1 MCRGRPVRQR
11 FGSGDLVVSIVRRP
25 DPLPCPAC
33 AIGEWDMCRNGRY
46 TERGIKQR
54 HGYAAERFRIEPEFA
69 VKIDRGLG
77 LSGVLVEP
85 TSIVVKA
92 WDQVDYIG
100 RRSRAFAPQRLLVTG
115 AGPIG
120 LLAALIGAQRGLE
133 VHVFNRSAPSLKTEL
148 VRELGA
154 VYHSGDLSLIDQLDA
169 DIVMEC
175 SGAPSVMLALCG
187 RSAPSGVVCLAGIAN
202 DSTRRSVDPNQLTD
216 MVLQNQVMF
225 GAVNANRNHYQE
237 AAAVL
242 ERADPT
248 WLTRLITRRV
258 PIDRWF
264 EAFEPRP
271 GDIKTVLDFSL

>member
-1 MCRGRPVRQR
+1 
-11 FGSGDLVVSIVRRP
+11 
-25 DPLPCPAC
+25 
-33 AIGEWDMCRNGRY
+33 
-46 TERGIKQR
+46 
-54 HGYAAERFRIEPEFA
+54 
-69 VKIDRGLG
+69 
-77 LSGVLVEP
+77 
-85 TSIVVKA
+85 
-92 WDQVDYIG
+92 
-100 RRSRAFAPQRLLVTG
+100 
-115 AGPIG
+115 
-120 LLAALIGAQRGLE
+120 
-133 VHVFNRSAPSLKTEL
+133 
-148 VRELGA
+148 
-154 VYHSGDLSLIDQLDA
+154 
-169 DIVMEC
+169 
-175 SGAPSVMLALCG
+175 MLALCG